1 MGNVEVMIS
10 LIKNS
15 QSMILIDLSLKDTEG
30 PKVHYMNPKV
40 DDVIDSNW
48 CRT

>member
-1 MGNVEVMIS
+1 
-10 LIKNS
+10 
-15 QSMILIDLSLKDTEG
+15 LSLEDTEG

-48 CRT
+48 CRTWWIPSRFSYMDSWRQR

>member
-1 MGNVEVMIS
+1 MF
-10 LIKNS
+10 
-15 QSMILIDLSLKDTEG
+15 LIDLSLEDTKG

-40 DDVIDSNW
+40 DDVIDSNC